1 MTQDKIKT
9 LDELITIVKILKH
22 EGKKIVTTN
31 GSFDIFHAGHV
42 KALEESKTQGD
53 ILIVGINSDSSVRAY
68 KSADRPINGER
79 ERALVVA
86 GMACVDYVFIFNEEN
101 PIEFLKVLKP
111 DVHTNSAEYGK
122 NCVEAKTVEENN
134 GRLYLIK
141 KMKGLSTSEIITKI
155 KNG

>member
-1 MTQDKIKT
+1 MAEEKIKT
-9 LDELITIVKILKH
+9 LDELKEIVKILKH

-42 KALEESKTQGD
+42 KALEESKAQGD
-53 ILIVGINSDSSVRAY
+53 ILIVGINSDMSVKAY
-68 KSADRPINGER
+68 KSPNRPVNGER
-79 ERALVVA
+79 ERATVVSA
-86 GMACVDYVFIFNEEN
+86 MECVDYVFIFSEEN
-101 PIEFLKVLKP
+101 PIAFLKILKP

-122 NCVEAKTVEENN
+122 NCVEAKIVAENN

-141 KMKGLSTSEIITKI
+141 KIKGVSTSAIIDKI